1 MTSAA
6 VLVDTAQAGG
16 EGIHA
21 SHSQTG
27 EGRWP
32 VLAHCLGG
40 CNEGDP
46 ARVRELVVLWLGGTG
61 E

>member
-1 MTSAA
+1 M
-6 VLVDTAQAGG
+6 L
-16 EGIHA
+16 A

-40 CNEGDP
+40 CNEGGSGNE
-46 ARVRELVVLWLGGTG
+46 RGLLSREGRAGAEEGVGGDAGVG